1 MNSSRFK
8 NRRSFTQGRRFFCLG
23 VTMQLTVNGEKRE
36 IADSSTVADLLAA
49 LQITATRVA
58 VEVNLEIVPKAGYA
72 ERTLQDGDTIEIV
85 HFVGG
90 G

>member
-1 MNSSRFK
+1 MEI
-8 NRRSFTQGRRFFCLG
+8 
-23 VTMQLTVNGEKRE
+23 TVNGENRLV
-36 IADSSTVADLLAA
+36 AQGLTVAALLEE
-49 LQITATRVA
+49 LQIPMTRVA

-72 ERTLQDGDTIEIV
+72 EQALQDGDKIEIV

>member
-1 MNSSRFK
+1 MNI
-8 NRRSFTQGRRFFCLG
+8 
-23 VTMQLTVNGEKRE
+23 TVNGEQRPL
-36 IADSSTVADLLAA
+36 ASGFTVRQLLEE
-49 LQITATRVA
+49 LQIPLTRVA
-58 VEVNLEIVPKAGYA
+58 VEINREIAPKATYG

>member
-1 MNSSRFK
+1 MEI
-8 NRRSFTQGRRFFCLG
+8 
-23 VTMQLTVNGEKRE
+23 TVNGENRQVMQGL
-36 IADSSTVADLLAA
+36 TVSALLEDLKIPL
-49 LQITATRVA
+49 TRVA

-72 ERTLQDGDTIEIV
+72 GRTLQDGDKIEIV

>member
-1 MNSSRFK
+1 MEI
-8 NRRSFTQGRRFFCLG
+8 
-23 VTMQLTVNGEKRE
+23 TVNGENRQ
-36 IADSSTVADLLAA
+36 AAQGLTVAALLEE
-49 LQITATRVA
+49 LKIPMTRVA

-72 ERTLQDGDTIEIV
+72 GQTLQDGDKIEIV